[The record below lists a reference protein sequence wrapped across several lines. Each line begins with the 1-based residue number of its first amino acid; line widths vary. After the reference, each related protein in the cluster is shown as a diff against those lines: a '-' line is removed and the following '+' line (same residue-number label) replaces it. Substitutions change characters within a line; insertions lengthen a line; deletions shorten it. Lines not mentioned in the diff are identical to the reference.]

1 MSNYV
6 PSGVSPAHFIF
17 IKGQSGP
24 PAIIYNRDDWG
35 VRAGERRDCSGQA
48 LEAEG
53 FELLRVPFF
62 LRGKARSSY
71 WSQEGARENSLQR
84 AALPD

>member
-53 FELLRVPFF
+53 FELLRV
-62 LRGKARSSY
+62 ARFAPWQGLVWTQKGIPY
-71 WSQEGARENSLQR
+71 
-84 AALPD
+84 DMC